1 MKILVTGGNGQLAF
15 CLRDVVKDTDNKF
28 MFLSKD
34 DLDITDAEAINEL
47 FEEHLFDVVINCAA
61 YTNVDKARDEVNTA
75 LKINEIGPLNLALI
89 AKQYGAK
96 LIHISTDYVFDGENN
111 IPYTTDRKT
120 NPLSTYG
127 YTKLM
132 GEEAIKRFDN
142 VIIIRTSWLYSNYG
156 KNFYKTMLNL
166 IKDGKK
172 TFVVND
178 QIGTP
183 TYAKDLAGFI
193 YDLISNDLLNK
204 ASGNIFHYSNEGCAS
219 WYDFAKMIEML
230 YNPES
235 DVIKPCSTATFN
247 SMAMEQGKIPENRP
261 FYSVLSKKELSKIGD
276 INVRHWAVALRDCM
290 NI

>member
-1 MKILVTGGNGQLAF
+1 MKILVTGGNGQLAY
-15 CLRDVVKDTDNKF
+15 CLRDVVKDTDNNF
-28 MFLSKD
+28 IFLSKD
-34 DLDITDAEAINEL
+34 DLDITDAEAINKL

-75 LKINEIGPLNLALI
+75 LKINEIGPLNLAVI

-111 IPYTTDRKT
+111 IPYTTDIKT

-127 YTKLM
+127 YTKLR
-132 GEEAIKRFDN
+132 GEEAIKRFNN

-166 IKDGKK
+166 IKNGKK

-204 ASGNIFHYSNEGCAS
+204 ASGNILHYSNEGCAS

-230 YNPES
+230 YDPES
-235 DVIKPCSTATFN
+235 DVIKPCSTETFN
-247 SMAMEQGKIPENRP
+247 SMTMEQGKIPENRP
-261 FYSVLSKKELSKIGD
+261 FYSVLSKKELSKLGD